1 MSDLD
6 LLKNINDIDDDL
18 VCEAENW
25 KPRKARRLKIAVIAA
40 AAALGGALLA
50 VSGTA
55 AINRS
60 SEDSY
65 VQAVDHPFY
74 LELEEKTDTATVE
87 YLVECGDYKFYL
99 DVKSRGMTIPE
110 EYRTVDKRG
119 RPWYNERMRGML
131 PSELFAQFGV
141 SPLLNDNFSEIVEF
155 EPNHIYVERPNRV
168 HELVDVDY
176 GDPVLTIDDS
186 RVIFAYRLYN
196 KTTQR
201 NITLEATYVTDDD
214 YSCLWGI
221 GADEDSVYEIVKLND
236 GSMCYLDMGLAI
248 FSYDGVQYYL
258 NMHDTDENNDELSLE
273 LTKQTLEALGVC

>member
-1 MSDLD
+1 MSDFE

-60 SEDSY
+60 SEDGY
-65 VQAVDHPFY
+65 TQAVEHPFY

>member
-1 MSDLD
+1 MSDFE

-60 SEDSY
+60 SEDGY
-65 VQAVDHPFY
+65 TQAVEHPFY

-99 DVKSRGMTIPE
+99 DVKSRGMIIPE

-141 SPLLNDNFSEIVEF
+141 SPLLNDNFSEIDEF
-155 EPNHIYVERPNRV
+155 EPNHIYVERPNGV